1 MKCAPQKIL
10 VPLSVDDAE
19 QVAFAQETVDAAC
32 DVAAA
37 FGAHLLLV
45 YAAPPA
51 VPLLGP
57 ELSGESYRA
66 LKGVFEARLEAALQN
81 LRTMEERCHARSIGV
96 DTLVTT
102 EPDSVAEVICRT
114 AKEQLVD
121 MILVPSHGRR
131 GVKRLL
137 MGSVAER
144 IAHLAHVPVLLL
156 KPA

>member
-1 MKCAPQKIL
+1 MKCSPQKIL
-10 VPLSVDDAE
+10 VPLSVEGPD
-19 QVAFAQETVDAAC
+19 QIAFAEETVDAAC

-66 LKGVFEARLEAALQN
+66 LKGVFEARLDTATQN
-81 LRTMEERCHARSIGV
+81 LRALEARCRGRSIGA

-102 EPDSVAEVICRT
+102 EPDSVPEVICRT
-114 AKEQLVD
+114 AEQQLVD
-121 MILVPSHGRR
+121 MIVVPSHGRR
-131 GVKRLL
+131 GVRRLL

-156 KPA
+156 KPS

>member
-1 MKCAPQKIL
+1 MKCSPKKIL
-10 VPLSVDDAE
+10 VPLSVEDAE
-19 QVAFAQETVDAAC
+19 QVAFAEETVDAAC

-57 ELSGESYRA
+57 DLSGESYRA
-66 LKGVFEARLEAALQN
+66 LKGVFEARLEAATQN
-81 LRTMEERCHARSIGV
+81 LRALEARCRERSIGA

-102 EPDSVAEVICRT
+102 EPDSVPEVICRL
-114 AKEQLVD
+114 AAEQLVE

-131 GVKRLL
+131 GVRRLL
-137 MGSVAER
+137 LGSVAER
-144 IAHLAHVPVLLL
+144 VAHLAHVPVLLL
-156 KPA
+156 KP